1 MKTCIDCIPC
11 FFRQAL
17 EAARLASNDEGVAAE
32 VLRKVASMVT
42 DLDMSQSPPAMG
54 QKIHRIVRETVGID
68 DPYRQIKKTFN
79 EAALRL
85 YPEMRRLI
93 GTSERP
99 LETAVR
105 LAIAGN
111 IIDFGVN
118 GGVRESDVERAIGE
132 CLAAELGADV
142 LSRFEAAVRDADEIL
157 YLADNAG
164 EIVFD
169 RLLIEVLPVDKV
181 MVAVKGSAII
191 NDATMEDAVVAGLP
205 RIVEVID
212 NGDDA
217 PGTLAEGCSEEFRE
231 RFGRADLIIA
241 KGQGNF
247 ETLSEAEKHI
257 FFILRA
263 KCPVVA
269 KRFGCAPG
277 TSILLEHGAIRDK
290 TEN

>member
-1 MKTCIDCIPC
+1 MRTCIDCIPC

-17 EAARLASNDEGVAAE
+17 EAVRLVSDDEAMAE
-32 VLRKVASMVT
+32 HVLRELTMLVKDV
-42 DLDMSQSPPAMG
+42 DMDQSPPAMG
-54 QKIHRIVRETVGID
+54 QKIHRLVRATVGMD
-68 DPYRQIKKTFN
+68 DPYRRIKARFN
-79 EAALRL
+79 EVALRM

-93 GTSERP
+93 RASEWP
-99 LETAVR
+99 LGTAVR

-118 GGVRESDVERAIGE
+118 GGVQESDLEKAISE
-132 CLAAELGADV
+132 CLAADFADGQLALFQEAVNGA
-142 LSRFEAAVRDADEIL
+142 EEIL

-169 RLLIEVLPVDKV
+169 RLLIELLPMEKITVV
-181 MVAVKGSAII
+181 VKGGPII

-217 PGTLAEGCSEEFRE
+217 PGTLAASCCEAFRQ
-231 RFGRADLIIA
+231 RFERADLIIA

-247 ETLSEAEKHI
+247 ETLSDVDKHI
-257 FFILRA
+257 LVILRA
-263 KCPVVA
+263 KCPVIARRLACPV
-269 KRFGCAPG
+269 G
-277 TSILLEHGAIRDK
+277 TSVLLEHK
-290 TEN
+290 TIEHKTVN